1 MSEKGQANFADQ
13 IDDTIDELFT
23 ARRAIEID
31 PLTNEV
37 KELAGP
43 EGAAPHPAPE
53 EQQADNSPPPDSPPR
68 PPAAP
73 AGETSPPAPESGG
86 KTAGDKPSGNDQ
98 LNLLLNRL
106 DQTFLALDWEV
117 SRAGADDF
125 QALLDD
131 LRQLLN
137 NSDEELRQVI
147 DLTRHLMSAIAEKP
161 TQVPPR
167 ASGSLRRAI
176 MLFKDFTSPEKAP
189 EIKAKAAGLIKELQA
204 INGEIST
211 NGSDN
216 AGQDSRPAPDN
227 DTFGPEIISADL
239 PDGIPQEISNIVNL
253 HLSILAQCINR
264 LLPLEKLFGQSP
276 RYAEYLTIHRQVR
289 ETLEEE
295 KDRLSTALSTSYGP
309 IQPGQIPEILS
320 SALSSNIET
329 IKQCLNK
336 LRPVAELARRKKAV
350 KLYRAEQEIGRQLDS
365 QQKLLAMGLRHGF
378 HQEQNSPASPALA
391 AAVRDHIEALGKCIK
406 QILPLEN
413 LFGKTKGYDKL
424 HAAQRRI
431 RLYLETQKKQLTA
444 RLQEAGTTMT
454 EKQPAPAA
462 ASPWPVLFKARWQGI
477 TVLIPPDEL
486 TIEAQGRPA
495 KLPSDQPLAVKK
507 LRPRPWSKLQPLFK
521 GELAKM
527 PEAALRRLELP
538 WLAPLTNAPDQVNRK
553 SGSLI
558 ILYKNQQ
565 GGGAVIDEPGTE
577 ISIDDNWRWQEAGT
591 DEHFM
596 FKGFLWRHEERLP
609 VLSVDGK
616 SNH

>member
-13 IDDTIDELFT
+13 IDDAIDELFT

-37 KELAGP
+37 KELAGA
-43 EGAAPHPAPE
+43 EDVAPQPAPE
-53 EQQADNSPPPDSPPR
+53 DRKAENSPSADSLPQPRSTPAGVDSPP
-68 PPAAP
+68 
-73 AGETSPPAPESGG
+73 ESESKG
-86 KTAGDKPSGNDQ
+86 KTAEDKPGGQ
-98 LNLLLNRL
+98 LNLLLKRL
-106 DQTFLALDWEV
+106 DQTFLSLDWEV
-117 SRAGADDF
+117 SKTGTDDF

-137 NSDEELRQVI
+137 NSDEELLRVI
-147 DLTRHLMSAIAEKP
+147 DLTHNLMNAIAKKP
-161 TQVPPR
+161 AQVPPR
-167 ASGSLRRAI
+167 ASGSLRKVI
-176 MLFKDFTSPEKAP
+176 VLFKDFTSPDKAP
-189 EIKAKAAGLIKELQA
+189 EVKTKAAGLIKELQA
-204 INGEIST
+204 INEEIST
-211 NGSDN
+211 EVLDN
-216 AGQDSRPAPDN
+216 AGQNRRPSPDN
-227 DTFGPEIISADL
+227 DAFGPEIIAADL
-239 PDGIPQEISNIVNL
+239 PDVIPREISNIVNL

-264 LLPLEKLFGQSP
+264 LLPLEKLFGRNS

-295 KDRLSTALSTSYGP
+295 KDRLTM
-309 IQPGQIPEILS
+309 
-320 SALSSNIET
+320 ALSSNYSPTQPGRIPKVLSDALRSDIET
-329 IKQCLNK
+329 IKQCLKK
-336 LRPVAELARRKKAV
+336 LKPVAELARRKKAV

-378 HQEQNSPASPALA
+378 HPEQIPASPALTI
-391 AAVRDHIEALGKCIK
+391 AVRDHIEALDRCIK

-431 RLYLETQKKQLTA
+431 RLYLETQKKQLA
-444 RLQEAGTTMT
+444 VRLQEAGTTT
-454 EKQPAPAA
+454 AAAAAKQPAPAA

-486 TIEAQGRPA
+486 TIETQGRPV
-495 KLPSDQPLAVKK
+495 KLPSDRPLPVKK
-507 LRPRPWSKLQPLFK
+507 LKPRPWSKLQPLFK
-521 GELAKM
+521 GELAQM

-538 WLAPLTNAPDQVNRK
+538 WLAPLINAPEQVNRR

-565 GGGAVIDEPGTE
+565 GGGAIIDEPGTE
-577 ISIDDNWRWQEAGT
+577 ISIDNNWRWQEAGT

-596 FKGFLWRHEERLP
+596 FKGFLWRQEERLP
-609 VLSVDGK
+609 VLSIGGEN
-616 SNH
+616 NH